1 MNLTLSLVF
10 ASAES
15 TASATVATPSC
26 ACCRSALVQR
36 RNRRTGENFLGCS
49 QFPKCRGTA

>member
-1 MNLTLSLVF
+1 NLTLSLVF